1 MQANNNNN
9 KTNVHVK
16 VEYNQEYRRFVV
28 ETLSFE
34 HLEKTLRSLL
44 NIDSAQPLKIL
55 FLDDEKDWVLLA
67 SDSELLYA
75 SELSAGSLL
84 RLSVK
89 ALPAPVMPVFVNHHE
104 VFTHH
109 PYHSHAHAR
118 GRGCHGRATG
128 PCRGGGRGGMRCDPA
143 IRVQFMDSK
152 LARLTERHATLSAKL
167 PEMPEERA
175 RALAWRISH
184 LENKIEKIKF
194 KKESFAAHLA
204 EHPAKEESQTPA
216 EKVTEELAAAPEE
229 PAYPCW
235 GGRGRGCRRGGR
247 GGCQRWMG
255 EGAETHPLFE
265 TVMAKK
271 VELKTAR
278 QGGNKEEIQA
288 KWESLQ
294 EAKDAWREAKRAQV
308 AARKQT
314 Q

>member
-34 HLEKTLRSLL
+34 NLEKNLRTLL
-44 NIDSAQPLKIL
+44 NIDSAQPIKIL

-67 SDSELLYA
+67 SDSELAYA
-75 SELSAGSLL
+75 WELSASLL

-89 ALPAPVMPVFVNHHE
+89 SLPAPVLAPIFVNHPE

-109 PYHSHAHAR
+109 PFHHAR
-118 GRGCHGRATG
+118 GRGCHGRGAG
-128 PCRGGGRGGMRCDPA
+128 CRAGRVGCRNRGDPTMQM
-143 IRVQFMDSK
+143 QFIENK
-152 LARLTERHATLSAKL
+152 LARLTERHAALTAKL

-184 LENKIEKIKF
+184 LENKIEKIQW
-194 KKESFAAHLA
+194 KKESFAAAPLA
-204 EHPAKEESQTPA
+204 EQLPVEETPA
-216 EKVTEELAAAPEE
+216 EKVTEEPAAASEE
-229 PAYPCW
+229 PAPPCW
-235 GGRGRGCRRGGR
+235 GGRGRGCRRGGCHNKR
-247 GGCQRWMG
+247 MG
-255 EGAETHPLFE
+255 EGAETHPQFE
-265 TVMAKK
+265 AVMAKK

-288 KWESLQ
+288 KWEALQ
-294 EAKDAWREAKRAQV
+294 EAKDAWRAAKRAQLI
-308 AARKQT
+308 ARKQT